1 MNLKRAITLPT
12 FKKPRKHPG
21 VFVAEPG
28 TKLAETWKL
37 LVANVRIRIVPGH
50 WVYDVTTKKTRWVEP
65 VFFSY
70 IDYGVT
76 SAWFGD

>member
-1 MNLKRAITLPT
+1 M
-12 FKKPRKHPG
+12 RKYPG
-21 VFVAEPG
+21 VFVAKPG
-28 TKLAETWKL
+28 SREEKTWKL
-37 LVANVRIRIVPGH
+37 LVAVVRITHVPGH
-50 WVYDVTTKKTRWVEP
+50 WVYDAPTRKNIWIEP